1 MFRIPVRPSSAT
13 VLVALTVA
21 FVVAAGNAQGP
32 GGGLRPLPDEPQV
45 FTSQE
50 QSFRVV
56 PIKGLAHPWGLAFL
70 PNGDILV
77 TERAGRRTFWYSD
90 RKQFVLGKDI
100 SDDLLADM
108 VVPA

>member
-1 MFRIPVRPSSAT
+1 MYAS
-13 VLVALTVA
+13 L
-21 FVVAAGNAQGP
+21 
-32 GGGLRPLPDEPQV
+32 
-45 FTSQE
+45 
-50 QSFRVV
+50 
-56 PIKGLAHPWGLAFL
+56 
-70 PNGDILV
+70 